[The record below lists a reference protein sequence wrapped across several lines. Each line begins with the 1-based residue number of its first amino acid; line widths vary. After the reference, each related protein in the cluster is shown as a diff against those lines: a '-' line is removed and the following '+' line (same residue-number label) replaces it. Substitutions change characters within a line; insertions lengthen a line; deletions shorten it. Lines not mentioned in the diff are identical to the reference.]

1 MKNVLY
7 VSYDS
12 ISEPISQSQII
23 PLLIKYSENYKVY
36 LVSFEKNKKIL
47 LNNVIKKN
55 ITHIILKFQKNF
67 FLKAAYF
74 FFYQILLIFIVFKY
88 KINIVHTR
96 SYIPTLLILL
106 SRFFK
111 RLNIIFDIRG
121 FWFDE
126 KYEAKKINLIIYK
139 ILKIVEIILFKT
151 ANKVITLSKISKKI
165 INTNFNIKDCKIN
178 IIPTFTNFKK
188 FKHNKKKTP
197 SNKIIF
203 GYVGNVG
210 MNYEFEKVINFFEKF
225 NKINS
230 EWKLIVANNEITEI
244 PLINSL
250 LFKNKIKLKK
260 INFTDMNNFYSKID
274 VGIYFLK
281 KVFSKKSSCP
291 TKLGEL
297 IATNTPFITNS
308 GIGDINKIFLNLK
321 VNEFL
326 IDKINESKLAKINK
340 KILRIKN
347 RNLIYNS
354 RSELKNF
361 FCQNINLNKYL
372 SISESFKN

>member
-165 INTNFNIKDCKIN
+165 IKTNFNIKDCKIN

>member
-47 LNNVIKKN
+47 LNNVIKKK

>member
-1 MKNVLY
+1 MNNVLY

-12 ISEPISQSQII
+12 ICEPISQSQTI
-23 PLLIKYSENYKVY
+23 PLLNKYSKKYKVY
-36 LVSFEKNKKIL
+36 LISFEKDKKIKSFEI
-47 LNNVIKKN
+47 IKKN
-55 ITHIILKFQKNF
+55 ITHIKFKYQKNF
-67 FLKAAYF
+67 ILKAAYF
-74 FFYQILLIFIVFKY
+74 FYYQILLVFIVFKY
-88 KINIVHTR
+88 KINIIHTR
-96 SYIPTLLILL
+96 SYIPTILILL

-126 KYEAKKINLIIYK
+126 KYEAKRINLILYK

-165 INTNFNIKDCKIN
+165 INTNFDIKNYKIN
-178 IIPTFTNFKK
+178 VIPTFTNFKE
-188 FKHNKKKTP
+188 FKNSKKKTP
-197 SNKIIF
+197 NNKIIF
-203 GYVGNVG
+203 GYIGNIG
-210 MNYEFEKVINFFEKF
+210 MNYEFEKVINFFVKF

-230 EWKLIVANNEITEI
+230 EWKLVVANNEIKKI
-244 PLINSL
+244 PLISSL
-250 LFKNKIKLKK
+250 SFKNKIELKK
-260 INFTDMNNFYSKID
+260 INFTDMNNFYSKLD

-308 GIGDINKIFLNLK
+308 GIGDINKIFLKLK

-326 IDKINESKLAKINK
+326 IDKVNKSKLAIINK

-347 RNLIYNS
+347 RNLIYDS
-354 RSELKNF
+354 RSKLKSF

>member
-47 LNNVIKKN
+47 LNNVIKKK

-151 ANKVITLSKISKKI
+151 AMSKISI
-165 INTNFNIKDCKIN
+165 LLP
-178 IIPTFTNFKK
+178 PT
-188 FKHNKKKTP
+188 P
-197 SNKIIF
+197 IF
-203 GYVGNVG
+203 
-210 MNYEFEKVINFFEKF
+210 
-225 NKINS
+225 
-230 EWKLIVANNEITEI
+230 
-244 PLINSL
+244 
-250 LFKNKIKLKK
+250 
-260 INFTDMNNFYSKID
+260 
-274 VGIYFLK
+274 
-281 KVFSKKSSCP
+281 
-291 TKLGEL
+291 
-297 IATNTPFITNS
+297 
-308 GIGDINKIFLNLK
+308 
-321 VNEFL
+321 
-326 IDKINESKLAKINK
+326 
-340 KILRIKN
+340 
-347 RNLIYNS
+347 
-354 RSELKNF
+354 
-361 FCQNINLNKYL
+361 
-372 SISESFKN
+372 

>member
-12 ISEPISQSQII
+12 ISGPISQSQII

-55 ITHIILKFQKNF
+55 ITHIIFKFQKNF

-74 FFYQILLIFIVFKY
+74 FFYQILLIFIVFKF

-165 INTNFNIKDCKIN
+165 IITNFNIKDCKIN
-178 IIPTFTNFKK
+178 IIPTFTSFKK
-188 FKHNKKKTP
+188 FKNNKKKTP
-197 SNKIIF
+197 CNKIIF
-203 GYVGNVG
+203 GYIGNVG

-250 LFKNKIKLKK
+250 SFKNKIELKK

-326 IDKINESKLAKINK
+326 IDKINELKLAKINK